1 VSELERLLAGELEP
15 GVYSWASQAP
25 LADVRR
31 KVESAAWRFV
41 HLDTT
46 GVDDKTGFLDEA
58 AAAFGFPG
66 WFGRNWDAFADSLGD
81 VRAERGTL
89 VLWDGSGHFAAGN
102 EEQFA
107 VALEILRDRSEST
120 LGGAFGV
127 LVREEPGMLADDA

>member
-1 VSELERLLAGELEP
+1 MSELELLLAGELEP

-127 LVREEPGMLADDA
+127 LVRGEPGMLADDA

>member
-1 VSELERLLAGELEP
+1 VSELKRLLAGELEP

>member
-1 VSELERLLAGELEP
+1 VSELERMLAGELDP

-25 LADVRR
+25 VADVRR
-31 KVESAAWRFV
+31 EVESAAWRFV

-46 GVDDKTGFLDEA
+46 GVGDKTGFLDEA
-58 AAAFGFPG
+58 AAAFGFPH

-89 VLWDGSGHFAAGN
+89 VLWDGSGDFAAAN
-102 EEQFA
+102 EEQLA

-120 LGGAFGV
+120 VGGAFGV
-127 LVREEPGMLADDA
+127 LVRAEPGMLADDS